1 MIQADWPLIGCTWR
15 RARTADVDSAARRSL
30 QQEGRLVR
38 RAEGQVDA
46 HLLAALRQAA
56 HDQLLPITLDGERH
70 TVLSA
75 RRLGE
80 RRLLQQQHTAG
91 LHLDLSALATGV
103 DHSTVK
109 TAHVVL
115 IGHLVRTHV
124 RRCLGRSGRGVSS
137 GPRVAIAPLS
147 RTPGQNR

>member
-80 RRLLQQQHTAG
+80 RRLLQQQHTAR
-91 LHLDLSALATGV
+91 LHLDLSAFAGV

-115 IGHLVRTHV
+115 IGHLVRTLSG
-124 RRCLGRSGRGVSS
+124 RCLGRSNEG
-137 GPRVAIAPLS
+137 A
-147 RTPGQNR
+147 